1 MKTYLI
7 SLLVTVV
14 LISVVQM
21 ILPRGKTAA
30 VATGVLS
37 VAMVLCFL
45 KPAGSLSFDFS
56 GRGEAD
62 SAYEKNVSSFNLLTD
77 KYLKKYYE
85 SAFSDVLK
93 RNDLICDKVIVEIC
107 DKKIIRAEI
116 YLSNMVIDENYEHIN
131 INVITDYVAET
142 LGVER
147 EILTVYG

>member
-45 KPAGSLSFDFS
+45 KPASSLSFDFS
-56 GRGEAD
+56 ERGEAD

-142 LGVER
+142 LGIER

>member
-14 LISVVQM
+14 LISLVQM
-21 ILPRGKTAA
+21 ILPKGKTASA
-30 VATGVLS
+30 ATGVLS
-37 VAMVLCFL
+37 VAMILCFL
-45 KPAGSLSFDFS
+45 KPTGSLSFDFS
-56 GRGEAD
+56 KAEENSA
-62 SAYEKNVSSFNLLTD
+62 AYEKSVTSFNLLAD

-93 RNDLICDKVIVEIC
+93 KNDLVCDKIIVEIS
-107 DKKIIRAEI
+107 DKKIVKAEI
-116 YLSNMVIDENYEHIN
+116 YLSNPVIDENYEHIN

-142 LGVER
+142 LGIER

>member
-45 KPAGSLSFDFS
+45 KPAGSLSFDLS
-56 GRGEAD
+56 GSGEAD

-93 RNDLICDKVIVEIC
+93 RNDLVCDKVIVEIC

-142 LGVER
+142 LGIER

>member
-45 KPAGSLSFDFS
+45 KPASSLSFDFS
-56 GRGEAD
+56 ERGEAD